1 MTDKTKLGYTCAI
14 SAQLI
19 WGLFP
24 IYVDQLKGYDAF
36 GFVAHRA
43 FWSFLLLAVLFW
55 SAKRWRSSYL
65 PSYDEFASALKNQD
79 PVEGGDSSASSSNKI
94 WKNKKIWLFAVAA
107 ILLCINW
114 IAFVWS
120 AIHDHK
126 IDASLGYYICPQ
138 VVVLLGV
145 LLLGERLKPIQ
156 WVGFALTACG
166 VAYMVQSSA
175 SMPQLSLLIAFS
187 FAFYALAKKKTK
199 MSALAGLTFEMGFL
213 AVPGLLYLAW
223 QCGYLGLPT
232 GVDPAAPQ
240 LTLFT
245 TSWWMN
251 LLLLGSGV
259 ATLLPLALYA
269 TAVKHIP
276 LSTVGLLQFIGPT
289 IQFLIGLFLYQEAFD
304 RSRFIGFVVVW
315 MGVGLYLISIR
326 QSKDVAVSKDTA
338 TTQE

>member
-1 MTDKTKLGYTCAI
+1 MSVDDSNDSVFQTPESVIVAEHEKEHQHPELESVAETRDIGASPTLGPVTRSGKKRRHVVPVK
-14 SAQLI
+14 SA
-19 WGLFP
+19 G
-24 IYVDQLKGYDAF
+24 
-36 GFVAHRA
+36 
-43 FWSFLLLAVLFW
+43 
-55 SAKRWRSSYL
+55 
-65 PSYDEFASALKNQD
+65 
-79 PVEGGDSSASSSNKI
+79 
-94 WKNKKIWLFAVAA
+94 
-107 ILLCINW
+107 
-114 IAFVWS
+114 
-120 AIHDHK
+120 
-126 IDASLGYYICPQ
+126 
-138 VVVLLGV
+138 
-145 LLLGERLKPIQ
+145 
-156 WVGFALTACG
+156 
-166 VAYMVQSSA
+166 
-175 SMPQLSLLIAFS
+175 
-187 FAFYALAKKKTK
+187 KKKTK